1 MMNVIGIL
9 GCGWLGIPLGKS
21 LRESNYT
28 VIASRRSEKGIN
40 LLRKNKLEAYQIELL
55 PNKIKGDLSFF
66 DLVNTLI
73 ISIPP
78 KRKADDLSFVKK
90 IKNVIEIL
98 DVSSVK
104 RILFL
109 SSTSVYGSN
118 AGVFDENSI
127 PNPETSSAKALF
139 EVEKILLNCKIPVI
153 IIRLGGLV
161 GKDRNPIVYLQNKKI
176 TNPDGRINFIDQI
189 DAINGV
195 LVLLKQPQIE
205 GVYNLVSP
213 HHPSRREYYNF
224 ISVKL
229 KFPNPKFK
237 KDDPLI
243 RIIKGEKIIDD
254 TTFKYIVNN
263 LLI

>member
-1 MMNVIGIL
+1 M
-9 GCGWLGIPLGKS
+9 
-21 LRESNYT
+21 
-28 VIASRRSEKGIN
+28 
-40 LLRKNKLEAYQIELL
+40 
-55 PNKIKGDLSFF
+55 
-66 DLVNTLI
+66 
-73 ISIPP
+73 
-78 KRKADDLSFVKK
+78 
-90 IKNVIEIL
+90 
-98 DVSSVK
+98 
-104 RILFL
+104 
-109 SSTSVYGSN
+109 
-118 AGVFDENSI
+118 
-127 PNPETSSAKALF
+127 
-139 EVEKILLNCKIPVI
+139 NCKIPVI

-243 RIIKGEKIIDD
+243 RIIKGEKIIDA